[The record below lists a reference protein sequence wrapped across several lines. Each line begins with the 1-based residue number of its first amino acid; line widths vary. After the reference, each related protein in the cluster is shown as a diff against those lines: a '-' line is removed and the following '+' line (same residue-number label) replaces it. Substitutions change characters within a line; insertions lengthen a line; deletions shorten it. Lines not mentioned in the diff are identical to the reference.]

1 MSSAWSRLQLGWN
14 NTPSWSKPGSVWRV
28 LDVTTP
34 AYVRR
39 VIDDAISAYLSPGA
53 ILARFAGL
61 YPNSPR
67 SLTRRLVLLG
77 SVTAMALLPSGH
89 ISHGIQ
95 QMEWNRAASCL
106 DVPVSTLIIHPTKC
120 WIKGPTSI
128 LVAGTDA
135 RSGKSVAMVV
145 DASRQSPAGE
155 LISQARSG
163 PLRSSMRAS
172 AAGDPAATLSFYVYG
187 SYIDVC
193 GLGAT
198 TECPLYDDA
207 ANETVPPTGGMTILD
222 FGAPCFEPA
231 TLAWGTQLFNSQGCT
246 PDTTLVI
253 LAQAWL
259 RGYETN
265 PNRSASPRY
274 VLVAGTSNSLTAAV
288 PGNALTPA
296 EMSLHGQAWFGSVIS
311 PIAAVA
317 GSLPTPVATW
327 AGNDIEESSDGSWYD
342 GPTTEAWV
350 DAYAATS
357 GASKPC
363 LASRDALMVDYG
375 DYVPNEPGWS
385 AGAVYRVAWQALP
398 ACLMPE
404 IYTAANAGE
413 WQSVNSYA
421 ESLGLPPMLFT
432 GVLSQDGAGGTM
444 SAAGGWNALRST
456 TGQAAAYLSVIGV
469 TGPVSPEVPDP
480 PTNVTVAPGPG
491 LATIGWS
498 APAWDGGSGVMSYT
512 VTVYTE
518 STIAQVVTVS
528 GWPTA
533 ETAIVGGLA
542 NGATYTFYVSATNKV
557 GTGPQSLPSR
567 SVTPSGLAL
576 LE

>member
-1 MSSAWSRLQLGWN
+1 LKSLPTDA
-14 NTPSWSKPGSVWRV
+14 VRV
-28 LDVTTP
+28 LSGRY
-34 AYVRR
+34 ARR
-39 VIDDAISAYLSPGA
+39 DIDDAISAHHSPGA
-53 ILARFAGL
+53 IPAKFARLYTNLA
-61 YPNSPR
+61 R
-67 SLTRRLVLLG
+67 SLTRRLALIG
-77 SVTAMALLPSGH
+77 SVTALALLPSGH

-95 QMEWNRAASCL
+95 QIEWNGSASCL
-106 DVPVSTLIIHPTKC
+106 DVPVSSLIIHPTKC
-120 WIKGPTSI
+120 WMRGPTSI
-128 LVAGTDA
+128 VVAGTDA
-135 RSGKSVAMVV
+135 RSGKSAEMVV
-145 DASRQSPAGE
+145 EASRQHPVAE
-155 LISQARSG
+155 LAYHARSG
-163 PLRSSMRAS
+163 PLRNSKLAIGG
-172 AAGDPAATLSFYVYG
+172 AGDPPATSSFYVYG

-193 GLGAT
+193 GLSAT
-198 TECPLYDDA
+198 TECPLYYDA

-265 PNRSASPRY
+265 PNRSASPSY

-288 PGNALTPA
+288 PGYALTPA

-317 GSLPTPVATW
+317 RSLPTPVATW

-342 GPTTEAWV
+342 GPTTGAWV
-350 DAYAATS
+350 DAYAAAS

-363 LASRDALMVDYG
+363 VASRDALMVDYG

-385 AGAVYRVAWQALP
+385 AGAVYHVAWQAAP
-398 ACLMPE
+398 ACPVPE
-404 IYTAANAGE
+404 IYNTVNASE
-413 WQSVNSYA
+413 WQSVNRYA
-421 ESLGLPPMLFT
+421 ESVGLPPMQFT
-432 GVLSQDGAGGTM
+432 GVLSEGGAAGTL
-444 SAAGGWNALRST
+444 SGAGGWNTLRSA

-480 PTNVTVAPGPG
+480 PAAVTAVAGPG
-491 LATIGWS
+491 LATVGWS
-498 APAWDGGSGVMSYT
+498 APAWDGGSRVTSYT

-533 ETAIVGGLA
+533 ETAIVGGLD
-542 NGATYTFYVSATNKV
+542 NGTSYTFYVSATNQV
-557 GTGPQSLPSR
+557 GTGPLSLPSR
-567 SVTPSGLAL
+567 KVAPSGRSL
-576 LE
+576 LR